1 MNLQD
6 KAMERGFRESV
17 AVYSGAWWEGKDFHL
32 FFAPGK
38 SDTEIPCEVP
48 VLMFFKRLLKT
59 FWQCKKETPPPHVYE
74 LEIIIYGDA
83 ERSAWLGAHQGQL
96 RGGGH
101 RRVWVLSK

>member
-59 FWQCKKETPPPHVYE
+59 F
-74 LEIIIYGDA
+74 
-83 ERSAWLGAHQGQL
+83 
-96 RGGGH
+96 
-101 RRVWVLSK
+101 